1 MSVLEEGLTAYLKAY
16 AGLTAKV
23 GQRIYPVKFPQS
35 TTMPCVV
42 FQRID
47 TPRELTHDSAGATGD
62 LAHPRFQMEVW
73 AETYAAGKE
82 IVDLVRAALNGKKGV
97 MGSVTIRAA
106 LVDNESVEYST
117 DFELYRF
124 LNDYIIWIQE

>member
-1 MSVLEEGLTAYLKAY
+1 MVLEEGLTAYLKAY
-16 AGLTAKV
+16 AALIALVGAK
-23 GQRIYPVKFPQS
+23 IYPVRFPQT

-47 TPRELTHDSAGATGD
+47 TPRELTHDTSGATGT
-62 LAHPRFQMEVW
+62 LAHPRFQFEVW
-73 AETYAAGKE
+73 AETYENGKD
-82 IVDLVRAALNGKKGV
+82 IVDVLRAALNGKTGDVGGV
-97 MGSVTIRAA
+97 TVRAA

-124 LNDYIIWIQE
+124 TNDYIVWHEE